1 MKRVSDVQSK
11 KSLRAANKDR
21 QYGHNA
27 VPRFGNCAGKIIDL
41 FAQYVEDSMTVPPKG
56 GRGCRVQKEHID
68 LCFGKFY
75 QAMREFM
82 DSENPQQK
90 VLVKKEKE
98 YVKETVI
105 LDDSL
110 KEEVARLTAIV
121 ENNKQAWEDDS
132 SLYQDMINRIN
143 ELELHLA
150 DEERKKKLGDEE

>member
-11 KSLRAANKDR
+11 ISLRAANKDR

-27 VPRFGNCAGKIIDL
+27 VPRFGKCAGKIIDL
-41 FAQYVEDSMTVPPKG
+41 FAQYVENNMTVPPRG

-82 DSENPQQK
+82 DSEQNVQP
-90 VLVKKEKE
+90 VVVEEVVVKEKIKH
-98 YVKETVI
+98 VVI
-105 LDDSL
+105 DDAL
-110 KEEVARLTAIV
+110 KEEVERLKKVV
-121 ENNKQAWEDDS
+121 EATNKVSEDDA

-143 ELELHLA
+143 ELEERLG
-150 DEERKKKLGDEE
+150 EEE

>member
-11 KSLRAANKDR
+11 KSLRAANEER

-82 DSENPQQK
+82 DSE
-90 VLVKKEKE
+90 KKG
-98 YVKETVI
+98 
-105 LDDSL
+105 
-110 KEEVARLTAIV
+110 EE
-121 ENNKQAWEDDS
+121 
-132 SLYQDMINRIN
+132 
-143 ELELHLA
+143 
-150 DEERKKKLGDEE
+150 DE